1 MSKNYGYGIVATDD
15 MMPKSTQ
22 HILNLLHHAPSL
34 EKICLADL
42 YSYLENNPDTANAVT
57 DIPVAKCL
65 QIILEMDCE
74 DSENF
79 KTVIPILQA
88 VIYEAEGINLCHAQD
103 LYDNKEYLAFVPLF
117 PWFLSKNER
126 DITPISL
133 KDIVMKYLSMV
144 CDAQPDF
151 TTYEWDE

>member
-34 EKICLADL
+34 EKSCLADL
-42 YSYLENNPDTANAVT
+42 NSYLEDNPDMANAVT

-65 QIILEMDCE
+65 QILLEMDYEWE
-74 DSENF
+74 DF
-79 KTVIPILQA
+79 KTVLPIIQA
-88 VIYEAEGINLCHAQD
+88 VIYETEGINLCHAQD
-103 LYDNKEYLAFVPLF
+103 VYDDKEYLAFTPRY
-117 PWFLSKNER
+117 PWYLAKNER
-126 DITPISL
+126 DITQISL
-133 KDIVMKYLSMV
+133 RDIVMKYLSMV